1 MQFNPHDHYP
11 SADSTT
17 PIADLLLWGK
27 HIFFQCVFPTL
38 GCRCFQYIQVL
49 VKVYV
54 LWLSQFHHIALACFY
69 GRGYF
74 IFIKKQQGGCFTNP
88 ISLFPL
94 KENYYIIMK
103 YNLLVENAMIVPVSD
118 NVHINAFKAKI

>member
-27 HIFFQCVFPTL
+27 HIFIQCVFPNL
-38 GCRCFQYIQVL
+38 RYRCFQYIQVV

-54 LWLSQFHHIALACFY
+54 LRLCQFHHVAGFY

-74 IFIKKQQGGCFTNP
+74 IFIKKQQ
-88 ISLFPL
+88 
-94 KENYYIIMK
+94 
-103 YNLLVENAMIVPVSD
+103 SD
-118 NVHINAFKAKI
+118 ALQIQ